1 MELEDRH
8 KKFEELPENIQEA
21 LLAPETASSIYKIG
35 KSANLTDEKISLL
48 AELVGNVFMEAS
60 KNSDLTD
67 EVKNGLGVSDDI
79 AKNLSAKIGEV
90 VKYIQS
96 RPMEQITEDEEELER
111 VGGEGEKNIEPE
123 PAPEISPIKPT
134 FAKNESLEFLRGSKP
149 PESPRAQAS
158 TVQPQEVKSVTDEEP
173 AHEAPLILHK
183 EEEVEPAKE
192 TPLYS
197 TQRPAFYKPTF
208 SEEYKRTMEAESAAR
223 VELGEETKKAQP
235 QTGRTSGEPSRIVH
249 YSEFRTPLSPFE
261 GTPSPEPQGETP
273 RDMPAAQIHPNNVI
287 DLKDLPLE

>member
-96 RPMEQITEDEEELER
+96 RPMEQITEDEEALER
-111 VGGEGEKNIEPE
+111 
-123 PAPEISPIKPT
+123 
-134 FAKNESLEFLRGSKP
+134 
-149 PESPRAQAS
+149 
-158 TVQPQEVKSVTDEEP
+158 
-173 AHEAPLILHK
+173 
-183 EEEVEPAKE
+183 
-192 TPLYS
+192 
-197 TQRPAFYKPTF
+197 
-208 SEEYKRTMEAESAAR
+208 
-223 VELGEETKKAQP
+223 
-235 QTGRTSGEPSRIVH
+235 
-249 YSEFRTPLSPFE
+249 
-261 GTPSPEPQGETP
+261 
-273 RDMPAAQIHPNNVI
+273 
-287 DLKDLPLE
+287 